1 MFFIDNSGITDPR
14 LNLALEEYC
23 LRNLDARHDYLLL
36 YINDPAVIIGRS
48 QNAFQEIDREFVR
61 QKGIHVVR
69 RISGGGAVYHD
80 YGNLNFCFITKCE
93 KTNILNFRKFAAP
106 IIRALHGLGVP
117 AELSER
123 NDIVAFGKKISGN
136 AQYSTQKAMFSHGTL
151 LFDAEMENLERAL
164 NVKDETIESKG
175 VPSVRSRVGNIS
187 EHLEGAIDM
196 DTFKTCL
203 LDSIFE
209 PYGGMRERKLSDKEW
224 ENIHRLSEE
233 KYRTWDWNYGKS
245 PECRISRT
253 ASFHAGR
260 IDVHLW
266 IKGGIINNIRICGDF
281 STCRDVE
288 VLEAALKGRRYDV
301 DEIKKVLS
309 SASLHRYFRQ
319 LTLDRFADYL
329 CGYSPAE
336 PHL

>member
-1 MFFIDNSGITDPR
+1 
-14 LNLALEEYC
+14 
-23 LRNLDARHDYLLL
+23 
-36 YINDPAVIIGRS
+36 
-48 QNAFQEIDREFVR
+48 
-61 QKGIHVVR
+61 
-69 RISGGGAVYHD
+69 
-80 YGNLNFCFITKCE
+80 
-93 KTNILNFRKFAAP
+93 
-106 IIRALHGLGVP
+106 
-117 AELSER
+117 
-123 NDIVAFGKKISGN
+123 
-136 AQYSTQKAMFSHGTL
+136 
-151 LFDAEMENLERAL
+151 MENLTRSL
-164 NVKDETIESKG
+164 NRKEGKIESRG
-175 VPSVRSRVGNIS
+175 VQSVRSRVGNIS
-187 EHLEGAIDM
+187 EHLDGSIDM
-196 DTFKTCL
+196 DTFKSCL
-203 LDSIFE
+203 LDSILE

-281 STCRDVE
+281 SSCRDVE
-288 VLEAALKGRRYDV
+288 GLEAALTGRRYDI

-309 SASLHRYFRQ
+309 SICLPRYFGQ

-329 CGYSPAE
+329 CGYSPSE